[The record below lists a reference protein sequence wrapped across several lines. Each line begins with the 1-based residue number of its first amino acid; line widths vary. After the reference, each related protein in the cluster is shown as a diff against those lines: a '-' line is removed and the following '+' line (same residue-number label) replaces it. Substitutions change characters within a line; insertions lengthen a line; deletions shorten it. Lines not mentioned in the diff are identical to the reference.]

1 MTIGP
6 ASRPRAD
13 FIFPFA
19 AMPSLR
25 EPQSA
30 FPYWRLSGFYF
41 FYFAF
46 VGAMAPYWG
55 LYLHSLEFNAW
66 QIGVL
71 MSLLQVMRI
80 FAPNVW
86 GHIADRTGKRVA
98 IVQLAAFVCLV
109 AFIGVFWATS
119 FWSLFL
125 VMSLISFFWSAS
137 LPLVEATTLSHLK
150 DRTERYGRIRLW
162 GSVGFILVVVG
173 LGAALDHFP
182 VRLVLW
188 VVFGLLIGIVL
199 TARVMPEAEM
209 VRHEYVHTPL
219 GRVVRRPEVWALIVA
234 AMLMAA
240 AHGPYYTFFT
250 IHLVETGY
258 SKSLAGWLWALG
270 VVCEIGVFLV
280 MPRVFARVRPETV
293 LLVTLLAAALR
304 FVLIGYLAGNLPVLL
319 FAQLLHAL
327 TFGAYHASAMAL
339 VHRFFTGKNQ
349 ARGQALYNSL
359 AFGVGGTFGSLYAG
373 GTWDSLGSTGAFA
386 LASGFALIAAF
397 VFALKG
403 HRSVAEP
410 GR

>member
-1 MTIGP
+1 MTRRTG
-6 ASRPRAD
+6 AV
-13 FIFPFA
+13 
-19 AMPSLR
+19 
-25 EPQSA
+25 
-30 FPYWRLSGFYF
+30 PYWRLSGFYF

-55 LYLHSLEFNAW
+55 LYLHSLEFNAF

-80 FAPNVW
+80 FAPNIW
-86 GHIADRTGKRVA
+86 GHIADKTGKRVT
-98 IVQLAAFVCLV
+98 IVQLAALVCLV
-109 AFIGVFWATS
+109 AFVGVFWATS
-119 FWSLFL
+119 FWPLFL

-150 DRTERYGRIRLW
+150 ERTERYGRIRLW

-173 LGAALDHFP
+173 LGAALDRFP
-182 VRLVLW
+182 VSLVLW
-188 VVFGLLIGIVL
+188 VVLGLLVGIVL

-209 VRHEYVHTPL
+209 VRQDHEHTPL
-219 GRVVRRPEVWALIVA
+219 GRVARRPEVWALIVA

-258 SKSLAGWLWALG
+258 SKTLAGWLWALG

-293 LLVTLLAAALR
+293 LLATLLAAGLR
-304 FVLIGYLAGNLPVLL
+304 FVLIGFLAGNLPVLL

-339 VHRFFTGKNQ
+339 VHRHFTGRNQ

-373 GTWDSLGSTGAFA
+373 GAWDSLGSAGTFT
-386 LASGFALIAAF
+386 LASGFALLAAL

-403 HRSVAEP
+403 RSPLPEA